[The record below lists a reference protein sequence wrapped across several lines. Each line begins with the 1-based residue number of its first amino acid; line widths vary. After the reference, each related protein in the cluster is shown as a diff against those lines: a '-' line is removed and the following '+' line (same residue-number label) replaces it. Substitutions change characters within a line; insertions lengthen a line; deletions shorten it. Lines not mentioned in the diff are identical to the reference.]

1 MKITVT
7 AKVRNQTKKVAVKGN
22 SNVLNVL
29 KELKI
34 NPETVLVKRGK
45 EIITDEEILGNGDEI
60 EIIKV
65 VSGG

>member
-1 MKITVT
+1 MKIK
-7 AKVRNQTKKVAVKGN
+7 AKFLGKEKVLAVGEGA
-22 SNVLNVL
+22 NVLDVL
-29 KELKI
+29 RKMDI

-45 EIITDEEILGNGDEI
+45 EIITEDEPLAGRDEI

>member
-1 MKITVT
+1 MKIT
-7 AKVRNQTKKVAVKGN
+7 AKFLGKEKVLVVGEGA
-22 SNVLNVL
+22 NVLEVL
-29 KELKI
+29 RKMEI

-45 EIITDEEILGNGDEI
+45 EIITEDEPLAGRDEI

>member
-1 MKITVT
+1 MKITVKLGGK
-7 AKVRNQTKKVAVKGN
+7 AKRVDVREEGN
-22 SNVLNVL
+22 ALDVLR
-29 KELKI
+29 ELKI

-45 EIITDEEILGNGDEI
+45 EIIMDDEELGNGDEI